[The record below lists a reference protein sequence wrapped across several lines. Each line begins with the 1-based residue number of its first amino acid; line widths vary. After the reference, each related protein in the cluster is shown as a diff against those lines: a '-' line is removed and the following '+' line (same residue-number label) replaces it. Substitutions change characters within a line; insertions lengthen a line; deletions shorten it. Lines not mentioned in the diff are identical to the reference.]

1 MFQAAR
7 QPTAHPLNP
16 DKTSRILHQNKLDTF
31 LPVWFGNWLHGFWW
45 FSASLVQN
53 QALSTKEL
61 YSLLDNDFK
70 TVLFPEVRARLPVLG
85 PGGGAD
91 PREAGLQRLA
101 REEDGEAGAAQDGR
115 LTLLREVHGGPLT
128 CWPASAQ
135 YCIVTTI
142 VEQLKT
148 HLHLY
153 SFKYIK
159 LKSIQ
164 AATHNPLKV
173 LVFKAAVKSSCSKI
187 PRIHSPVCLVG
198 ESC

>member
-1 MFQAAR
+1 MEIDYR
-7 QPTAHPLNP
+7 GS
-16 DKTSRILHQNKLDTF
+16 DGF
-31 LPVWFGNWLHGFWW
+31 LPVSFK
-45 FSASLVQN
+45 
-53 QALSTKEL
+53 TKL
-61 YSLLDNDFK
+61 FQPKSSITLLDNDFK
-70 TVLFPEVRARLPVLG
+70 TVLFPEVRARLPVRG

-153 SFKYIK
+153 SFQYIK

-173 LVFKAAVKSSCSKI
+173 SILSVFKAVVKSSCSKI